1 MSTEGGSGGFV
12 RHGARLAWRL
22 VARGCGVA
30 IFATATMAWSH
41 GDSPHATDFGR
52 PGDRAKVSRTVQ
64 IQMSDPMRFTPQR
77 IAVRQGETIRIVVR
91 NVGKLRHEFILGDA
105 ADLAAH
111 AVAMKSHPGMTHD
124 APDMMTLEPAGTRE
138 IVWQFGSGGD
148 VGFACLQ
155 PGHFEAGMK
164 GTFDISR

>member
-1 MSTEGGSGGFV
+1 MSTEGESAASV
-12 RHGARLAWRL
+12 RHEARLARRL
-22 VARGCGVA
+22 VALGCGGA
-30 IFATATMAWSH
+30 IVATAMTAWSH
-41 GDSPHATDFGR
+41 GDAPPAVGVGR

-64 IQMSDPMRFTPQR
+64 VQMSDDMRFTPQR

-111 AVAMKSHPGMTHD
+111 AEAMKSHPGMTHD